1 MIFTGMWRSPEG
13 GIARQPVRPVVA
25 EVVPM
30 SDLVGIG
37 LIAAVKH
44 GAKGWCRCASR
55 RPVHMAL
62 RSETSRCM
70 SPLSSLSQQT

>member
-1 MIFTGMWRSPEG
+1 
-13 GIARQPVRPVVA
+13 
-25 EVVPM
+25 M
-30 SDLVGIG
+30 SDLVGLG

-44 GAKGWCRCASR
+44 GAKCRCASR
-55 RPVHMAL
+55 RPAHMAL